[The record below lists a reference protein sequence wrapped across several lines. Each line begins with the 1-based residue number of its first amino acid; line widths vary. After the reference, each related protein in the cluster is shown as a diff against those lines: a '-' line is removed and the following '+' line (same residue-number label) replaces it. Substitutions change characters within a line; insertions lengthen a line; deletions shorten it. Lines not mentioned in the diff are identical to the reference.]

1 MRIARALAARGI
13 GVLRFDFTGLGQ
25 SAGAIF
31 QAARHPKSF
40 VSLDTADH
48 LLTKAEDAEY
58 AATMIA
64 AWVTRFVPVID
75 PTSR

>member
-1 MRIARALAARGI
+1 V
-13 GVLRFDFTGLGQ
+13 GVE

-31 QAARHPKSF
+31 QAARYPKSF
-40 VSLDTADH
+40 VSLDPADH

-64 AWVTRFVPVID
+64 AWVTRFLPVTEAT
-75 PTSR
+75 PV